1 MMKTSFASG
10 LAATAFWAFA
20 QSATCEEA
28 ASAMPAATEE
38 VIDLAELAGLSGGDG
53 VTTNVLTAQDLDA
66 LNGNNQISANGQIV
80 NGAVNLSN
88 GAFEGFA
95 GIGNFVINTGN
106 QNNLQSSLAVNI
118 VLAP

>member
-1 MMKTSFASG
+1 MKTTLTS
-10 LAATAFWAFA
+10 LAAAACWVFA
-20 QSATCEEA
+20 QSAACEEG
-28 ASAMPAATEE
+28 PAPAPVVEE
-38 VIDLAELAGLSGGDG
+38 VIDLAELAELSGGDG
-53 VTTNVLTAQDLDA
+53 VTTNVLTAQDLTA
-66 LNGNNQISANGQIV
+66 INGNNRITTGQLV
-80 NGAVNLSN
+80 NGDVSLAN